1 MFVGVPENCY
11 LDPDILLTRASYII
25 VIVFSIVTLYN
36 VVKVHIFLY
45 RFLQEKRA
53 NLGGIGL
60 YDVKKKKKK
69 MGNDQSSAPKEDG
82 EVVPS
87 QVLEHYAGL
96 TKRSIC

>member
-45 RFLQEKRA
+45 RFVQKKRA
-53 NLGGIGL
+53 IIGGIGL
-60 YDVKKKKKK
+60 YDVKRRRRK
-69 MGNDQSSAPKEDG
+69 DG
-82 EVVPS
+82 E
-87 QVLEHYAGL
+87 
-96 TKRSIC
+96 

>member
-45 RFLQEKRA
+45 RFLQYKRA
-53 NLGGIGL
+53 INGRIGL
-60 YDVKKKKKK
+60 DDVKIRRK
-69 MGNDQSSAPKEDG
+69 DG
-82 EVVPS
+82 E
-87 QVLEHYAGL
+87 
-96 TKRSIC
+96 